1 VFRSTRVATP
11 DGIRPA
17 SIHIAGERIA
27 AVLPHDDITPDAELI
42 DAGDALIFPGL
53 VDTHVHLNEPGRT
66 EWEGFASGT
75 DAAAA
80 GGVTTLVDMPLN
92 SIPATTSVTGLAA
105 KRSAA
110 EGHCRVDVGFLGG
123 IVPGNQAELR
133 SLCDAGVLGFKAFLA
148 PSGVE
153 EFAAVSLDA
162 LASAIQP
169 FENSNVPIMV
179 HAELPELLRSPE
191 GDPQAYHTWLDSR
204 PAEAEARAVA
214 NLAELA
220 DRFNARVH
228 VVHVSAPES
237 VAIIEQARNYGLAF
251 SGETCPHYLGFCAEE
266 IPDGAIEYK
275 CAPPIRDRAS
285 RDGLW
290 HGLLRGVLRMIVTD
304 HSPAPPDIKQPVAG
318 DFTAAWGGIASLQLR
333 LPAVWTLAR
342 ARGFPPDAL
351 VEWLCRAPALV
362 AGLRRKGRLAAGCD
376 ADLVIWH
383 PEREFRVTAE
393 MLRHRHSMTPWMGH
407 RLAGE
412 VEATYLRG
420 QRIFDPAGPV
430 GPPSGRLLSRT
441 GS

>member
-1 VFRSTRVATP
+1 VVRSTRVATP
-11 DGIRPA
+11 EGIRPA

-27 AVLPHDDITPDAELI
+27 AVLPHDDVPRDAELI
-42 DAGDALIFPGL
+42 DANDALIFPGL

-66 EWEGFASGT
+66 EWEGVASGT

-105 KRSAA
+105 KRAAA
-110 EGHCRVDVGFLGG
+110 EGRCRVDVGFLGG
-123 IVPGNQAELR
+123 IVPGNQVELR
-133 SLCDAGVLGFKAFLA
+133 PLFEAGVLGFKAFLS
-148 PSGVE
+148 PSGVD

-179 HAELPELLRSPE
+179 HAELPELLRAPE
-191 GDPQAYHTWLDSR
+191 GDPRAYNTWLDSR
-204 PAEAEARAVA
+204 PAEAEAGAVA
-214 NLAELA
+214 KLAELA

-228 VVHVSAPES
+228 IVHVSAPES
-237 VAIIEQARNYGLAF
+237 VAIIEQARNHGLAF

-275 CAPPIRDRAS
+275 CAPPIRHRSS

-290 HGLLRGVLRMIVTD
+290 DGLLRGVLRLIVTD
-304 HSPAPPDIKQPVAG
+304 HSPAPPDVKQPIPG
-318 DFTAAWGGIASLQLR
+318 DFIAAWGGIASLQLR

-351 VEWLCRAPALV
+351 VEWLCRAPALL

-383 PEREFRVTAE
+383 PEREFVVTAE
-393 MLRHRHSMTPWMGH
+393 VLRHRHSMTPWLGH

-420 QRIFDPAGPV
+420 QRIFGPAGPV